1 MRGCQTNKSDRTRYC
16 R

>member
-16 R
+16 